1 MGLFSRST
9 KKSKEDESMAEL
21 ATPAPK
27 GGRWVS
33 YGGKYRIWLP
43 EGWRVGFGEEQPAW
57 HRAKNP
63 TGAVR
68 VTVYNDFPEDPKTK
82 IRENEK
88 ELRVNKDADS
98 IDVKEIDGELQL
110 SWHEVIADPG
120 QKDKTSLYGWVKS
133 KKNNLLLMSFTSD
146 SRHDG
151 SPDVQTELAEV
162 REIATKIEVVV

>member
-1 MGLFSRST
+1 
-9 KKSKEDESMAEL
+9 MAEL

-27 GGRWVS
+27 GGRWAA

-43 EGWRVGFGEEQPAW
+43 EGWRIDLGEEQPAW

-63 TGAVR
+63 AGAVR
-68 VTVYNDFPEDPKTK
+68 VTVYKDLPDDPKTK
-82 IRENEK
+82 VRENEQ
-88 ELRVNKDADS
+88 ELHVNKDADS

-133 KKNNLLLMSFTSD
+133 KKNNLLLMSFTFD

-151 SPDVQTELAEV
+151 SPEVQTELAEV
-162 REIATKIEVVV
+162 REIAAKIEVVV